1 MNFGELEDIICVP
14 ELELKEFDHCL
25 RHSRPCRRVFS
36 PNGPSQG
43 QVLTIVAAGS
53 PCPDYSNFGKHC
65 GQSGEAAPAFITLS
79 LVAFSRHTNTVH
91 SLFVYCSRAS
101 FRA

>member
-14 ELELKEFDHCL
+14 ELELKQFNHCL
-25 RHSRPCRRVFS
+25 RHICQCRRVFN
-36 PNGPSQG
+36 PNDRQQG
-43 QVLTIVAAGS
+43 QCKVLNILAAGS

-79 LVAFSRHTNTVH
+79 LVAFSH
-91 SLFVYCSRAS
+91 
-101 FRA
+101 